1 MTGHQR
7 QSSTARGEAITIA
20 PLNPVIGA
28 EIGGVDLSRPLTDG
42 QFANI
47 TAALNA
53 HHVLIFRDQRLS
65 TADHKRFARMFG
77 PLHVHPYHAKA
88 TAPDHARAAAG
99 GEAADPEILVV
110 KAD

>member
-1 MTGHQR
+1 
-7 QSSTARGEAITIA
+7 
-20 PLNPVIGA
+20 
-28 EIGGVDLSRPLTDG
+28 
-42 QFANI
+42 
-47 TAALNA
+47 
-53 HHVLIFRDQRLS
+53 
-65 TADHKRFARMFG
+65 MFG